1 MINYFCNKFCSK
13 FLLYDTRDEHNLHE
27 DVAHTIIKRRDKINE
42 LVEEEKKGKKRM
54 HAILYDGNN
63 ENMLHLLKVGPC
75 SHYFC

>member
-1 MINYFCNKFCSK
+1 MN
-13 FLLYDTRDEHNLHE
+13 
-27 DVAHTIIKRRDKINE
+27 V
-42 LVEEEKKGKKRM
+42 VEGRM